1 LPRME
6 VELSSVAPSAFPEET
21 RDVARYY
28 LSWQTKRPSAPGLV
42 ELELPDDEAAWRE
55 AAMVAYDL
63 WNHPAD
69 RRDWGHLTIHVSDG
83 EHQHLVS
90 LSLDTLANTEV
101 RLVCVPAS

>member
-1 LPRME
+1 
-6 VELSSVAPSAFPEET
+6 
-21 RDVARYY
+21 
-28 LSWQTKRPSAPGLV
+28 
-42 ELELPDDEAAWRE
+42 
-55 AAMVAYDL
+55 MVAYDL

-90 LSLDTLANTEV
+90 LSLDTLADTEV